1 MGEVAAET
9 VICAVLPCRVLGF
22 PPVVLSGL
30 DIGMT
35 MVEISAAQDKD
46 RSSSS
51 LQATSGHCCVGE
63 GSGPA
68 MQPS

>member
-1 MGEVAAET
+1 
-9 VICAVLPCRVLGF
+9 
-22 PPVVLSGL
+22 LSGL